1 MAGKEAMPDEDPT
14 IEEKAITSTKTSFKK
29 IKEILLDI
37 DFCIFN
43 ITQDDERISWPN
55 SQHLFVRRTSRSLKL
70 KRR

>member
-1 MAGKEAMPDEDPT
+1 MAAKEAMPDEDPT

-43 ITQDDERISWPN
+43 IIQDNERRSWPN
-55 SQHLFVRRTSRSLKL
+55 SQHLFERRTSKSLKL
-70 KRR
+70 KHR